1 MNNNYEIVKNVNKIL
16 EDGSTRFLDGKMQK
30 EVSKRLKKKY
40 KIFKSYKDAEKV
52 IFYVEEEPKV
62 SLLEI
67 IPKSKIRHQDIM
79 GSIFSLG
86 IDSSVFGDIIIDE
99 DKYYIYVLDS
109 IKDYILTNL
118 DKVGNV
124 KIELKELELS
134 YLEDYEHRYE
144 EIEIISTS
152 ERIDTVISRLLHTNR
167 DTVHKI
173 IKDKE
178 IILNYEIVTNNSK
191 TLKEEDVFSIRK
203 YGKYKYVG
211 IINKTK
217 KDNYIILI
225 KKYI

>member
-86 IDSSVFGDIIIDE
+86 IDSSVFGDIIIGE

-167 DTVHKI
+167 DTIHKI